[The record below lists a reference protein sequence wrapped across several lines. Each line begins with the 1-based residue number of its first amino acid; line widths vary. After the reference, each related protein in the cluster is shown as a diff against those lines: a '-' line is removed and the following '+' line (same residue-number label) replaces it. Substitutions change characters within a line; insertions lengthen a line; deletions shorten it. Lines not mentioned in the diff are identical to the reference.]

1 MADYP
6 EFLPKHPKTESFNFN
21 DPRFTLRERLAYYHD
36 DEFPLLMHKH
46 DFYELNIIV
55 EGSGRHYIK
64 DKNFPVGPGDVFV
77 IPPRVS
83 HGYWLKDDKGSIFHL
98 LIEQKM
104 LQKYSSE
111 LNGFDG
117 YSILFETEPE
127 LRKHIASTT
136 FFLKLNPLQLKDLT
150 YQMDKLISLT
160 RLSEHKIIFETY
172 AIGLIY
178 YLSALMEKQYNTADI
193 VSAKKNYIFIVN
205 STNYMKQHLSET
217 FSLNDLAHIAME
229 SRTCYI
235 EKFKHL
241 FKMTPFEYIRKLRIN
256 HAIELLSAT
265 TLSVAEIA
273 QSCGF
278 SDSAHLIKIFK
289 EDTGLTPAKYRKT
302 AADNEGATSSSVI
315 KAHDYITKIYDTE
328 KEYL

>member
-1 MADYP
+1 
-6 EFLPKHPKTESFNFN
+6 
-21 DPRFTLRERLAYYHD
+21 
-36 DEFPLLMHKH
+36 MHKH

-83 HGYWLKDDKGSIFHL
+83 HGYWLKDDNGSIFHL

-217 FSLNDLAHIAME
+217 FSMNDLAHIAME

-235 EKFKHL
+235 EKFKQL
-241 FKMTPFEYIRKLRIN
+241 FKMTPFEYLRKLRDN
-256 HAIELLSAT
+256 QAITLLT
-265 TLSVAEIA
+265 TTSKSVAEIA

-289 EDTGLTPAKYRKT
+289 EDTGTTPVRYRK
-302 AADNEGATSSSVI
+302 AATINKDLATSPRSFQQNS
-315 KAHDYITKIYDTE
+315 
-328 KEYL
+328 

>member
-193 VSAKKNYIFIVN
+193 VSAKKKLYIYRKFHEL
-205 STNYMKQHLSET
+205 YET
-217 FSLNDLAHIAME
+217 TSFGDL
-229 SRTCYI
+229 
-235 EKFKHL
+235 F
-241 FKMTPFEYIRKLRIN
+241 
-256 HAIELLSAT
+256 
-265 TLSVAEIA
+265 AERPCAYSHGI
-273 QSCGF
+273 
-278 SDSAHLIKIFK
+278 AHLLHRKIQ
-289 EDTGLTPAKYRKT
+289 A
-302 AADNEGATSSSVI
+302 SV
-315 KAHDYITKIYDTE
+315 
-328 KEYL
+328 

>member
-64 DKNFPVGPGDVFV
+64 DKSFPVGPGDVFV

-302 AADNEGATSSSVI
+302 AADNEGAPSSSVI

-328 KEYL
+328 KEHL

>member
-83 HGYWLKDDKGSIFHL
+83 HGYWLKGNKGSIFHL
-98 LIEQKM
+98 LIEQKL

-136 FFLKLNPLQLKDLT
+136 FFLKLNPLQLKDLS

-160 RLSEHKIIFETY
+160 HLSEHKIIFETY

-178 YLSALMEKQYNTADI
+178 YLSALIEKQYNTADI

-256 HAIELLSAT
+256 HAIELLAST

-273 QSCGF
+273 QTCGF

-289 EDTGLTPAKYRKT
+289 EDTGLTPARYRKT
-302 AADNEGATSSSVI
+302 TADNEGSSSSVI
-315 KAHDYITKIYDTE
+315 KAHGYITKICDTE
-328 KEYL
+328 KEHL